1 MNGKIVLES
10 FSVRVRQLTKLIFQ
24 MARLF
29 TYFTHSCEEK
39 KLKRKLSRFSMVPR
53 LLKHNVLV
61 IFAKKLQIGAMKT
74 FKQPFKAQ
82 VLICFY
88 LFLL

>member
-1 MNGKIVLES
+1 
-10 FSVRVRQLTKLIFQ
+10 
-24 MARLF
+24 
-29 TYFTHSCEEK
+29 
-39 KLKRKLSRFSMVPR
+39 MVPR